1 MLPIRVPSLSER
13 TEDLAELANHFCSLA
28 SSRHRLPRFALSP
41 AAIRAVLTAAWPG
54 NVRQLEHAVEAAAI
68 RAASE
73 GAERI
78 EPRHLFPDRERTIE
92 DKEGSVSFQ
101 EGTRRFQRDLLC
113 RTLDET
119 DWNITETARRLDL
132 ARSHVYNLIR
142 AFGLMRET

>member
-1 MLPIRVPSLSER
+1 
-13 TEDLAELANHFCSLA
+13 
-28 SSRHRLPRFALSP
+28 
-41 AAIRAVLTAAWPG
+41 
-54 NVRQLEHAVEAAAI
+54 
-68 RAASE
+68 
-73 GAERI
+73 
-78 EPRHLFPDRERTIE
+78 
-92 DKEGSVSFQ
+92 VSFQ